1 MKSLRMLLAALLL
14 GVGSAASGGTET
26 SELLVPGVSYDPSIP
41 TPASVLG
48 FQVGEW
54 HALPGQIAAYARALA
69 AASPRVHWEETGR
82 TYEQKPL
89 LLLTITSPENHA
101 RLEELR
107 LAHRSLT
114 QPGAKVDVEALPVV
128 VFLGYSIHG
137 NEASGSNA
145 SLLVAY
151 HLAAAQGPEIDA
163 LLAHTVVLLDP
174 ALNPDGLQRFATW
187 ANMHR
192 GATPVGERLNREHQE
207 GWPSGRTNH
216 YWFDLNRDWLPVQ
229 HPETQAR
236 LQVFHRWKPNVLA
249 DFHEMES
256 DATFFFQPGVPSRR
270 HPYTPER
277 NVELTRALAAFHARA
292 LDAEGRLYFTEER
305 FDDFYYGKGSTYP
318 DVNGAVGIL
327 FEQASARGNL
337 QDTAHGPLS
346 FSFAIRNQFLGS
358 LSTLQGALAHRLDL
372 LRYQKE
378 FYDGSAGLAK
388 SDRVKG
394 YVFGDAADRG
404 SAAEMLRILRAHEIE
419 VRALARPLDQDG
431 HRYQPGSAWVVSL
444 AQPQYRLTRALFER
458 RTSFTDS
465 LFYDVSAWTLPLAM
479 GVPCSE
485 MDRLPG
491 DLLGPT
497 LESVTTP
504 VGRAP
509 SSLPY
514 AFAFAWSEYYAP
526 RALYRLQSAGL
537 RAQVATRPFNA
548 AASDGSIAF
557 DRGTIV
563 VPVGG
568 QDVAPERI
576 LALAQQAAAEDGVD
590 VQALS
595 TGFTAG
601 GAQLGSPSFR
611 VLQRPKP
618 ILVVGTGVGANEAG
632 EIWHLLDQRF
642 DVPLPLV
649 EAANLD
655 AAALKRCTHVVCVD
669 GEYGAFDETRT
680 EDLKRWVQSGGVLV
694 AMGRAAAWAAK
705 KQFVKVEFK
714 PDAADST
721 GVGRQRLPYAEQP
734 SRSGAREISG
744 AIFAV
749 ALDRTHPL
757 GYGYREDRLAVFRDH
772 RLFMQTGTDPYTT
785 VALYTPQPLL
795 SGYISKANA
804 ARLEGTAAVVA
815 RRLGRG
821 AVILILDDPA
831 FRAYWLA
838 TNKLFLNALFFG
850 SILEPMDD

>member
-1 MKSLRMLLAALLL
+1 MKSFRVLLAALLL
-14 GVGSAASGGTET
+14 GVGSAASGGGET
-26 SELLVPGVSYDPSIP
+26 SDLLVPGVSYAPDIP

-54 HALPGQIAAYARALA
+54 HVFPGQIAAYARALA
-69 AASPRVHWEETGR
+69 AASPRVRLEETGH

-101 RLEELR
+101 RIEELR
-107 LAHRSLT
+107 AAHRALT

-151 HLAAAQGPEIDA
+151 HLAAAQGPEIDD

-174 ALNPDGLQRFATW
+174 SLNPDGLQRFATW

-192 GATPVGERLNREHQE
+192 GSTLVGERLHREHQE

-256 DATFFFQPGVPSRR
+256 DATFFFQPGVPSRK
-270 HPYTPER
+270 HPHTPER
-277 NVELTRALAAFHARA
+277 NVELTRALATFHARA
-292 LDAEGRLYFTEER
+292 LDAAGRLYFTEER

-318 DVNGAVGIL
+318 DVNGGIGIL
-327 FEQASARGNL
+327 FEQASARGHL

-346 FSFAIRNQFLGS
+346 FPFAIRNQFLAS
-358 LSTLQGALAHRLDL
+358 LSTLRGSLAHRLDL
-372 LRYQKE
+372 LRYQQE
-378 FYDGSAGLAK
+378 FYAGSAGLARD
-388 SDRVKG
+388 DRVDG

-404 SAAEMLRILRAHEIE
+404 STAVMLRILRAHEIE

-431 HRYQPGSAWVVSL
+431 RRYSPGSAWVVPL
-444 AQPQYRLTRALFER
+444 AQPQYRLAKALFER

-485 MDRLPG
+485 LDRLPG
-491 DLLGPT
+491 DLLGAA
-497 LESVTTP
+497 LENVTTP
-504 VGRAP
+504 AGRAP
-509 SSLPY
+509 AALPY
-514 AFAFAWSEYYAP
+514 AFAFGWGEYYAP
-526 RALYRLQSAGL
+526 RALYRLQSAGV
-537 RAQVATRPFNA
+537 RAQVATRPFTA
-548 AASDGSIAF
+548 AAADGSIRF

-568 QDVAPERI
+568 QDLPPEKL
-576 LALAQQAAAEDGVD
+576 LALVQQAAVEDGVE

-595 TGFTAG
+595 TGLTAA
-601 GAQLGSPSFR
+601 GALLGSPSFR
-611 VLQRPKP
+611 MLQRPKP
-618 ILVVGTGVGANEAG
+618 VLVVGPGMGPNEAG

-642 DVPLPLV
+642 HLSLPLV
-649 EAANLD
+649 EAASLD
-655 AAALKRCTHVVCVD
+655 AAALKRSTHVLCVD
-669 GEYGAFDETRT
+669 GEYGAFDEART
-680 EDLKRWVQSGGVLV
+680 EELKRWVQSGGVLV
-694 AMGRAAAWAAK
+694 AMGRAATWAAK
-705 KQFVKVEFK
+705 KQFIKVEFK
-714 PDAADST
+714 TEAADSM
-721 GVGRQRLPYAEQP
+721 GVAKQRLPYAEQP
-734 SRSGAREISG
+734 YRSGAREISG

-757 GYGYREDRLAVFRDH
+757 GYGYRDDRLAVFRDH
-772 RLFMQTGTDPYTT
+772 RLFMQPSPDPYAT
-785 VALYTPQPLL
+785 VAQYAPQPLL
-795 SGYISKANA
+795 AGYISKANA
-804 ARLEGTAAVVA
+804 ARLDGTAAVVA

-821 AVILILDDPA
+821 AVILVLDNPT

-850 SILEPMDD
+850 SILEPMAD